1 MSAAKRAKVDPQ
13 RDGELPQ
20 ADMVAHRNAL
30 FVASKEAIDAAVA
43 ASDWKT
49 VAALNR
55 VNALSCLKS
64 AEHGWPGASFSCCEL
79 LMALHMRCQGVAEC
93 ILSKGHAAAMQ
104 YATLYATG
112 EMTADQ
118 LTLYKKGEVKG
129 PEAHADLICDTGSLG
144 QCLSTAAGMAMASP
158 SKRYVWDWDRITSN
172 DFMGALSFGGA
183 ELLH

>member
-1 MSAAKRAKVDPQ
+1 MSMSSAKRAKVDPQ

-129 PEAHADLICDTGSLG
+129 PEV
-144 QCLSTAAGMAMASP
+144 STALLYG
-158 SKRYVWDWDRITSN
+158 VL
-172 DFMGALSFGGA
+172 ALFVLYLSYTVHSVHVRTYA
-183 ELLH
+183 CLHTRAACK